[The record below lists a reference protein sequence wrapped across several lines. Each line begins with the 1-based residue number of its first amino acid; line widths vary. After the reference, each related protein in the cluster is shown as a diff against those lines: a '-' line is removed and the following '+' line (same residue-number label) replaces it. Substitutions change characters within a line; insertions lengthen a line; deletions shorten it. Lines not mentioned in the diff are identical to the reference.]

1 MNYKKL
7 GNTDLKVSTICL
19 GTMTWGEQNDQK
31 DAFDQMDYAIE
42 QGVNFFDT
50 AEIYPSPC
58 FEKTY
63 GSTEKIIGNWFKIK
77 KNRDQI
83 ILASKVSG
91 PGLSWV
97 RGGGLQYSEKSITEA
112 LEKSLKRLQT
122 DYIDLYQLHWPERK
136 TNFFGRLGYEHKDD
150 SNELFGSFKT
160 KNTSENN
167 DFEKILI
174 TLEKFIK
181 QGKIRYIGLSNETS
195 WGLSKFLEVSKLKTL
210 PKIMSVQNPYNLLCR
225 TYEIGL
231 AEISIREKSGL
242 LAYSPLAGGFLTGKY
257 RNNNLPENSRQKL
270 FGDYYTRYS
279 KPNASI
285 VIEKYFDI
293 AKKFDLDFAQ
303 MSIKFCEIQKF
314 ITSVIIGATTMEQL
328 KSDIESVNVNLTEE
342 INKKINDIQIIHPNP
357 CP

>member
-1 MNYKKL
+1 MNFKKL

-19 GTMTWGEQNDQK
+19 GTMTWGEQNNQK
-31 DAFDQMDYAIE
+31 EAFEQMNYALNNEI
-42 QGVNFFDT
+42 NFFDT

-63 GSTEKIIGNWFKIK
+63 GSTEKIIGNWFKEK
-77 KNRDQI
+77 KNRDQV
-83 ILASKVSG
+83 ILASKISG

-97 RGGGLQYSEKSITEA
+97 RNGGPQYSEQNIGKAIED
-112 LEKSLKRLQT
+112 SLKRLQT

-136 TNFFGRLGYEHKDD
+136 TNFFGRLNYKHK
-150 SNELFGSFKT
+150 E
-160 KNTSENN
+160 ENSWN

-174 TLEKFIK
+174 ILEKFIK
-181 QGKIRYIGLSNETS
+181 QGKIRYIGLSNETP
-195 WGLSKFLEVSKLKTL
+195 WGLSKFLEASKLRTL
-210 PKIMSVQNPYNLLCR
+210 PKMMSVQNSYNLLCR

-270 FGDYYTRYS
+270 FADYYTRYN

-293 AKKFDLDFAQ
+293 AKKFNLDFAQ

-314 ITSVIIGATTMEQL
+314 LTSVIIGATSMEQL
-328 KSDIESVNVNLTEE
+328 KIDIESVNVNLSEE
-342 INKKINDIQIIHPNP
+342 IIKKINDLQLKYPNP